1 MVFLVVHLKG
11 TSGNV
16 ELVPPAVLPNK
27 HTSLDQDII
36 SSMSLCTQQHDCNTA
51 ILLHEYSRTD

>member
-16 ELVPPAVLPNK
+16 ELVSPAVLPNK
-27 HTSLDQDII
+27 PTSLDQDII

-51 ILLHEYSRTD
+51 ILLQEYSRID